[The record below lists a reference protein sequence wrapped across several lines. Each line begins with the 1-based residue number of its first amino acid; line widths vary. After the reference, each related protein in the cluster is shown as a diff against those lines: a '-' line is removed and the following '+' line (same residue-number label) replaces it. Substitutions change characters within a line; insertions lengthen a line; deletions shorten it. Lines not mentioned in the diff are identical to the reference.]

1 MADSTV
7 SFDRIL
13 KKYVGGHGKYQLM
26 VTFVMT
32 LVIQLCTLPFSNVTY
47 AAYEPTHRCRVPQ
60 CEADNQTKVS
70 FLKIFQHLPTR
81 LGN

>member
-1 MADSTV
+1 MTDSTV

-26 VTFVMT
+26 VTIVMT
-32 LVIQLCTLPFSNVTY
+32 LVIQLCTLCFSNVTY

-70 FLKIFQHLPTR
+70 LLIILNT
-81 LGN
+81 